1 MVSDDGVDLMDVKNM
16 AYSCIL
22 LEQSGDDW
30 RQSRACVSGQE
41 SLTKVSPR
49 CAYPRDH
56 RTGAE
61 DTHNTT
67 PA

>member
-1 MVSDDGVDLMDVKNM
+1 MVSDDGVDLMDVNDM

-30 RQSRACVSGQE
+30 RQSRTCVSF
-41 SLTKVSPR
+41 TKVSPPR
-49 CAYPRDH
+49 AYPRDH
-56 RTGAE
+56 RAGAKG
-61 DTHNTT
+61 THNTT